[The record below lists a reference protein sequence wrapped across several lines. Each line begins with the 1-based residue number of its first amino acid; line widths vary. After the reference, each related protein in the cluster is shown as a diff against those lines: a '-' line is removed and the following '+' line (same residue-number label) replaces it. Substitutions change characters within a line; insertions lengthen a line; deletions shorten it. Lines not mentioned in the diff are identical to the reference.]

1 MCTPASPSH
10 SCLLAPLTLAPRP
23 LPAAARRP
31 QVATLPELA
40 QYQLWLVDWG
50 YNTAEER
57 RRAAAS
63 DRIQLVG
70 IQSFLELTGAA
81 ANV

>member
-1 MCTPASPSH
+1 MPSKDAKYTCGTPSPPPAASPH
-10 SCLLAPLTLAPRP
+10 PLWLSCPLTAAY

-50 YNTAEER
+50 YNTVR
-57 RRAAAS
+57 
-63 DRIQLVG
+63 
-70 IQSFLELTGAA
+70 
-81 ANV
+81 